1 MACDG
6 EIADEEIA
14 LIKEHIE
21 KSDLYEGIEVEKTLN
36 GWIKQINEEGRT
48 FLIKYLRELAA
59 TELSE
64 EQELLIVRLAVEM
77 IEADNIIQY
86 SEVKFFKKIRVL
98 LSLSD
103 AAILTEHP
111 DKEDWL
117 LPDIKTE
124 DDYNIRLQFKEI
136 NFSTV

>member
-48 FLIKYLRELAA
+48 FLIKYQRELAA